1 MNRHEKPEALEKVLI
16 ASGLIFLIGG
26 VIAGFSVP
34 SWFVLLAAFI
44 FPTIFFALARI
55 IENQRFIKARLE
67 QLTQQIQ
74 LEAAAAQEELTGSN
88 Q

>member
-34 SWFVLLAAFI
+34 SWFV
-44 FPTIFFALARI
+44 
-55 IENQRFIKARLE
+55 
-67 QLTQQIQ
+67 
-74 LEAAAAQEELTGSN
+74 
-88 Q
+88 